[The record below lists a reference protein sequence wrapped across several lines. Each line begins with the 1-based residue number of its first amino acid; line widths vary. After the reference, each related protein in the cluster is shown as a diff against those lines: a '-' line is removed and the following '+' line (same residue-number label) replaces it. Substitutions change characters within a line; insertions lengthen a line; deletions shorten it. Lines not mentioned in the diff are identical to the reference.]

1 MEKDRSIRG
10 SQQQFSIYSNKGG
23 IIVKEEVSS
32 EKAFTKAVK
41 DICVDESTQP
51 LIERNMSLNFDHSV
65 VGGVLAMELAREP
78 ALKNLT
84 GPIASE
90 NDVSGPIKIKKLGV
104 DSDSVGIPHKPMNED
119 AAVQI
124 PTETTLT
131 NETATANQTDL
142 TTVDNAIDK
151 PSNNLNTFP
160 KDIKSADNDSNSE
173 SKNPGEVGAGTDI
186 VFGTDTSTGGKPVS
200 PSKEKAPNEV
210 ASPKNSSV
218 GNNTSDSG
226 LSGPIAASVPS
237 TPTSPI
243 PNSDCISNRSDST
256 GTSNRSFAFPV
267 LPREWT
273 SSPVKMENTNKRR
286 YRKCRGCSALFCC
299 K

>member
-1 MEKDRSIRG
+1 MEKDRSSRG
-10 SQQQFSIYSNKGG
+10 SQHQFSIYSNKGG

-51 LIERNMSLNFDHSV
+51 LMERNMSLNFDHSV

-78 ALKNLT
+78 VPKILS

-90 NDVSGPIKIKKLGV
+90 KDVSGPIKMKKLGV
-104 DSDSVGIPHKPMNED
+104 DSDSVGIPQKLMNEG
-119 AAVQI
+119 AVVQK

-131 NETATANQTDL
+131 NDTTTANQTDL

-200 PSKEKAPNEV
+200 PSKEKGQNEV
-210 ASPKNSSV
+210 ASPTNSSRFF
-218 GNNTSDSG
+218 
-226 LSGPIAASVPS
+226 GPTAASIPS
-237 TPTSPI
+237 APTSPI

-256 GTSNRSFAFPV
+256 STSNRSFAFPV

-273 SSPVKMENTNKRR
+273 SSPVKMENTGKRR
-286 YRKCRGCSALFCC
+286 SKCRGCSALFCC
-299 K
+299 N